1 MDTLP
6 PPQIM
11 GEGEDRISGLPDEL
25 LHGILLRLRS
35 ARAAAR
41 TSVLS
46 RRWHH
51 AASRLPT
58 LLLFGPD
65 APPPAS
71 ILDSVDAALAAYHAP
86 SVKHLAITFPSKSP
100 AVLPH
105 RVAPWLRFA
114 SERVAGTLFLSFP
127 YQVAWPSAAP
137 EEPEV
142 ELPVCGGATEIN
154 LTLEYRWRLRVQ
166 LAGLFTALTTLR
178 IHSVTMEG
186 SELTALVSTQCPN
199 LRELSLYVKLVAA
212 SDVSICSDSLYSLVL
227 HVRIIQRLELMTP
240 GLHLLTLSHSVLKA
254 HISAPKLARL
264 VWKGHAYDPCR
275 HQFADVGHPLQ
286 CLDIRGESI
295 VAPLMQRFDKVV
307 KLILDIFVPQGVVG
321 YASFLDKTNKL
332 PKCESLMVTLTYTDH
347 GLVPIMLHLLRMCY
361 GTRKLSVLLHDPF
374 APSSGYSCVSSC
386 PCRMAESH
394 KINYIAIDSLE
405 ELEIYYFTGSD
416 EEMEFVHKL
425 SSCNS
430 ATLKNLVIYYT
441 LFPGPPLTKKVCE
454 MVRNRCDPKV
464 KVEFYLNSHG
474 KWLCFD

>member
-71 ILDSVDAALAAYHAP
+71 ILDSVDAALAAYRAP
-86 SVKHLAITFPSKSP
+86 SVKHLAITFPRKSP

-127 YQVAWPSAAP
+127 YQVTWPAAAP

-186 SELTALVSTQCPN
+186 SELTVLVSTQCPN

-212 SDVSICSDSLYSLVL
+212 SDVSICSDSLYSAV
-227 HVRIIQRLELMTP
+227 Q
-240 GLHLLTLSHSVLKA
+240 KA

-275 HQFADVGHPLQ
+275 HQFLDVGHQLQ

-295 VAPLMQRFDKVV
+295 VAPLMQMFDKVV
-307 KLILDIFVPQGVVG
+307 KLILDIFVPQGVEG

-347 GLVPIMLHLLRMCY
+347 ELIPIM
-361 GTRKLSVLLHDPF
+361 S
-374 APSSGYSCVSSC
+374 
-386 PCRMAESH
+386 
-394 KINYIAIDSLE
+394 SLE
-405 ELEIYYFTGSD
+405 DVLRY
-416 EEMEFVHKL
+416 
-425 SSCNS
+425 
-430 ATLKNLVIYYT
+430 
-441 LFPGPPLTKKVCE
+441 KKAFCTTA
-454 MVRNRCDPKV
+454 
-464 KVEFYLNSHG
+464 
-474 KWLCFD
+474 